1 MTLCSVTRPITRRVP
16 LHSHFKGS
24 TSWGVSFLSTAAFVG
39 RLPTDVLDRVPG
51 GDVRKL
57 LHRCLVKSPRE
68 RLRDMGDAR
77 IEIKDALIT
86 DTSTFP
92 DEKQPERRTGSLVM
106 MGLIAIV
113 AVGVA
118 LWGFIRPSAPS
129 PKAVIRS
136 VIPLQK
142 GDALALLQRTSS
154 VAISPDGQHVAYVA
168 VRGTSRQL
176 YLRAMRKF
184 EAIPIEGSNAARMPF
199 FSPDSQWLG
208 FYANNNL
215 MKVSVSGGATLRVLS
230 GMDEESRGATW
241 GSDNTI
247 VYAPT
252 YLGGL
257 SRISTEG
264 GEPEV
269 LTVPN
274 AERRETTHRL
284 PEVLPGGKTVLFSI
298 GTSDIE
304 SYDDASVAALSL
316 ETGEY
321 TVILKGGSNARYS
334 ATGHLL
340 YVRAGALLAVPF
352 DLANLRTTGTPV
364 SVLHGVASDPIF
376 GSSEF
381 GISRD
386 GSLIY
391 TPENSRRYERRV
403 LWVDREGRS
412 ELLIEAPRPFDS
424 PRLSPNGRLLAVT
437 IEGAN
442 NSLWVYDLERGTLTR
457 LVSGFTNWIPVWTPD
472 GLRVAFTSNREGT
485 DNLFWQAV
493 DGSDQPE
500 RLTESEYRQMPSSWS
515 SDGKKLAFTEI
526 HPDTGEDIWIVPIEA
541 DRQPELFLRTEF
553 NES

>member
-1 MTLCSVTRPITRRVP
+1 M
-16 LHSHFKGS
+16 
-24 TSWGVSFLSTAAFVG
+24 
-39 RLPTDVLDRVPG
+39 
-51 GDVRKL
+51 
-57 LHRCLVKSPRE
+57 
-68 RLRDMGDAR
+68 
-77 IEIKDALIT
+77 
-86 DTSTFP
+86 
-92 DEKQPERRTGSLVM
+92 
-106 MGLIAIV
+106 
-113 AVGVA
+113 
-118 LWGFIRPSAPS
+118 
-129 PKAVIRS
+129 
-136 VIPLQK
+136 
-142 GDALALLQRTSS
+142 
-154 VAISPDGQHVAYVA
+154 
-168 VRGTSRQL
+168 
-176 YLRAMRKF
+176 
-184 EAIPIEGSNAARMPF
+184 
-199 FSPDSQWLG
+199 
-208 FYANNNL
+208 
-215 MKVSVSGGATLRVLS
+215 
-230 GMDEESRGATW
+230 
-241 GSDNTI
+241 
-247 VYAPT
+247 
-252 YLGGL
+252 
-257 SRISTEG
+257 
-264 GEPEV
+264 
-269 LTVPN
+269 PN

-515 SDGKKLAFTEI
+515 SDGRSWLSRKFILTLE
-526 HPDTGEDIWIVPIEA
+526 
-541 DRQPELFLRTEF
+541 RTSGSF
-553 NES
+553 R